1 MRVVHLAVGIRRE
14 RRREVVVGAVLSL
27 RLAGSLVVRLAVV
40 LLVVGCAA

>member
-27 RLAGSLVVRLAVV
+27 RLAGSVVVRLAVV
-40 LLVVGCAA
+40 VLVVGCAA